1 MSGDSFL
8 IRDESPE
15 VRVAVRVQAWDGETP
30 NPYCFNCLHTLAR
43 HWNSRVKVSYGTLQ
57 REGGEAP
64 CNYEGCQCTHYLPSY
79 IDDVL

>member
-1 MSGDSFL
+1 MSGEPWL

-43 HWNSRVKVSYGTLQ
+43 HTGYRQKQLIE
-57 REGGEAP
+57 EGGAAK
-64 CNYEGCQCTHYLPSY
+64 CTYEGCQCEHYLPSY